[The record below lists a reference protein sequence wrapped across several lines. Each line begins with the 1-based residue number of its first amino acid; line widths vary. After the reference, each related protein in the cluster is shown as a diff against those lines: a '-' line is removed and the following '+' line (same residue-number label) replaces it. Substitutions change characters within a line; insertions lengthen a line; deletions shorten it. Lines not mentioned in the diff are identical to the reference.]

1 VWENEAMQSVHVTMP
16 SAAENVA
23 LDEALLDDAEEGSG
37 DDEFLRIWES
47 PDPFVVAGRST
58 RISAE
63 INEPECQT
71 KRIPILRRSSGGAA
85 IVAGP
90 GCLMYALVISHKRRP
105 ELLDITRAHRFV
117 LNRIVES
124 IQPLIAQSGSVQVAG
139 TSDLVLDDGVNAP
152 RKFSGN
158 SLRVKRSHF
167 LYHGTIL
174 YDFDLSL
181 ISRCL
186 RLPPR
191 QPEYRRRRAHPDFVV
206 NLPAD
211 RQELVDALSA
221 AWPTTSELKSVP
233 LTRVKELVAS
243 RFGQRVW
250 SFERP

>member
-1 VWENEAMQSVHVTMP
+1 MWENGAMQSVHVTLP

-23 LDEALLDDAEEGSG
+23 LDEALLEAAEEGSG
-37 DDEFLRIWES
+37 GDEFLRIWES
-47 PDPFVVAGRST
+47 PYPLIVAGRST
-58 RISAE
+58 RISRE
-63 INEPECQT
+63 INEPECET

-90 GCLMYALVISHKRRP
+90 GCLMYAIVISHKQRP

-117 LNRIVES
+117 LTRIVES
-124 IQPLIAQSGSVQVAG
+124 IQPLVAHMGSVQVAG
-139 TSDLVLDDGVNAP
+139 TSDLVFNDEVNAP

-186 RLPPR
+186 LPPPR
-191 QPEYRRRRAHPDFVV
+191 QPDYRNGREHTEFVV
-206 NLPAD
+206 NLPTSRQKLIGALNTAWPTAGELTNPPLA
-211 RQELVDALSA
+211 RVQELVA
-221 AWPTTSELKSVP
+221 T
-233 LTRVKELVAS
+233 
-243 RFGQRVW
+243 RFGQRAW
-250 SFERP
+250 NFELA